1 MGRAARYR
9 YRLLLPI
16 NHSPALV
23 CVSQSPGGGV
33 GGGRAG
39 DPDAADSSG
48 LIAFGSVIYWS
59 FLPSTSEEL
68 QEHHEH
74 GQPFSWEFRGKK
86 VVIFRGCVDMRYEPQ
101 VHL

>member
-23 CVSQSPGGGV
+23 CVSQSPGR
-33 GGGRAG
+33 GGRAG
-39 DPDAADSSG
+39 DPNAADSLG

-86 VVIFRGCVDMRYEPQ
+86 VVIFRVCVDMRCEPQ